1 MRPILT
7 IGTVVALLAAACGGG
22 SEGGGDGRAS
32 VVAGFYPLAEAAQRI
47 GGDLRLGHE
56 PDAPGGGSAR
66 PRAHTR
72 RCRGDRDLRRGA
84 ADLGGGFQPAVE
96 EGAAASDGMV
106 VDVLAVADATMPAP
120 PSAADDGLS
129 VDPHVWLDP
138 RRWADVVRTL
148 GTDLAEILPASCD
161 ATANADAY
169 AARARG
175 PRLPTSPR
183 GSRPAIGR
191 RSSRRTRRSGTSPT
205 RTGSTQEAITGILP
219 EAEPSAQRL
228 AELRD
233 LVEREGVTTIFTE
246 DLVAPDVA
254 ETLAAEAG
262 VQIAMLHTLEG
273 LTDDQ
278 RAAGADYRSVMRE
291 NLATLEEALG
301 CG

>member
-47 GGDLRLGHE
+47 GGTCVSVTNLTPPGVDPHDLELT
-56 PDAPGGGSAR
+56 PDDVEALATSDAV
-66 PRAHTR
+66 
-72 RCRGDRDLRRGA
+72 L
-84 ADLGGGFQPAVE
+84 LMGGGFQPAVE

-106 VDVLAVADATMPAP
+106 IDVLAVADATMPAP

-129 VDPHVWLDP
+129 VGPAPVAGSP
-138 RRWADVVRTL
+138 GGGPTSCARSA
-148 GTDLAEILPASCD
+148 TDLAEILPASCD

-169 AARARG
+169 ARELETLDADFAAG
-175 PRLPTSPR
+175 LS
-183 GSRPAIGR
+183 ACD
-191 RSSRRTRRSGTSPT
+191 RTTIVTTHAAFGYLADAY
-205 RTGSTQEAITGILP
+205 GLTQEAITGILP

-262 VQIAMLHTLEG
+262 VQIATLHTLEG

>member
-1 MRPILT
+1 M
-7 IGTVVALLAAACGGG
+7 ALLAAACGGG

-47 GGDLRLGHE
+47 GGTCVSVTNLTPPGVDPHDLELT
-56 PDAPGGGSAR
+56 PDDVEALATSDAV
-66 PRAHTR
+66 
-72 RCRGDRDLRRGA
+72 L
-84 ADLGGGFQPAVE
+84 LMGGGFQPAVE

-106 VDVLAVADATMPAP
+106 VEVLANADATMPAP

-129 VDPHVWLDP
+129 VDPHLWLDP

-169 AARARG
+169 ARELEALAADFAAG
-175 PRLPTSPR
+175 LS
-183 GSRPAIGR
+183 ACE
-191 RSSRRTRRSGTSPT
+191 RTTIVTTHASFGYLADAY
-205 RTGSTQEAITGILP
+205 GLTQEAITGILP

-262 VQIAMLHTLEG
+262 VQIATLHTLEG